1 MSLRKNCFSW
11 ILTATLLL
19 GASLPAF
26 AVEKKKDGAKG
37 LFFEQ
42 LESPSKDL
50 NTGIQYWIEL
60 ERDGKK
66 IRTNNKTE
74 FRSGDRIRFR
84 VKSNIKG
91 YAYILLT
98 TGSRGEQSV
107 LFPDPSVD
115 ESNKVLP
122 GKVYTLPGMGALTF
136 DENPGMEK
144 VTLLLSRHPI
154 DAQAYLN
161 KPTEQPTLIAS
172 AMTGSKDL
180 VPAKV
185 LVSYRDPNKSFPS
198 SSLKVS
204 RSNASSSSDSGSEE
218 KPKAK
223 PKAKQKQTQIAS
235 KPKSKA
241 KPKTSSKSKP
251 KTQSKKT
258 QVASAEKKEN
268 KVYKARAVKHE
279 TETVTV
285 VSQATGGVL
294 HVDVSLHHI

>member
-1 MSLRKNCFSW
+1 MSLRRNCFSW

-19 GASLPAF
+19 GASLPSF
-26 AVEKKKDGAKG
+26 AIEEKKEGAKG

-60 ERDGKK
+60 ERNGKK
-66 IRTNNKTE
+66 LRTNNKTE

-115 ESNKVLP
+115 ESNKVMP
-122 GKVYTLPGMGALTF
+122 GKIYTLPGMGALTF
-136 DENPGMEK
+136 DENPGLEK

-198 SSLKVS
+198 NSLKVS
-204 RSNASSSSDSGSEE
+204 RSTASASKKS
-218 KPKAK
+218 KPATKTK
-223 PKAKQKQTQIAS
+223 TKVSTTKKQTKKTTVAS
-235 KPKSKA
+235 KPK
-241 KPKTSSKSKP
+241 PK
-251 KTQSKKT
+251 KKT
-258 QVASAEKKEN
+258 HKKTKVASAKTK

-279 TETVTV
+279 EEAVTV

-294 HVDVSLHHI
+294 HVDVNLHHI